1 MPRAKRR
8 MSLPVSSERIM
19 FESLSVV
26 EKTAAIVVDS
36 AHLFRT
42 VR

>member
-1 MPRAKRR
+1 
-8 MSLPVSSERIM
+8 M

-42 VR
+42 VL